1 MITDKDIAR
10 NLVERYMSITNDM
23 YDDVNNLQGKIPG
36 EEHKELRKAIGNIIV
51 DIFDNVINRISEEH
65 EDIILCD
72 INDCIKNKKVEK

>member
-1 MITDKDIAR
+1 MITDKDIAK

-23 YDDVNNLQGKIPG
+23 YDDVNNLQGKIPD

-65 EDIILCD
+65 KDIILCD